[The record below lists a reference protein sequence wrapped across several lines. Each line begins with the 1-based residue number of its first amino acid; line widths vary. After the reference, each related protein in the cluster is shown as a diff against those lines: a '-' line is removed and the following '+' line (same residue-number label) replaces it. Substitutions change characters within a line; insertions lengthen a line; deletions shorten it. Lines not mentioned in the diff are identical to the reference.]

1 MPGMKQFLLDVRA
14 RTKDGD
20 AIAIAA
26 PLHRAPL
33 GAGAYDYLF
42 ERAIYL
48 LAGRRIVPLVSEDDK
63 PQPQNVLLANYVAGF
78 HAEPAIDGFAVV
90 WRGRDGVLLRRLR

>member
-1 MPGMKQFLLDVRA
+1 MKQFLLDVRA

-78 HAEPAIDGFAVV
+78 HAAPAIDGFEVV
-90 WRGRDGVLLRRLR
+90 WRGRDGVLLRRVR